1 VPIDVAAP
9 ALAELTLGAAEV
21 LPHGGLEAK
30 LKEKAGAPLRV
41 KLGFDPTKPDLHIG
55 HAVVLNALRRFQ
67 DQGHQVVVIIGDFTA
82 RIGDPTGKDQTRPE
96 LSADEV
102 ATNAKTYLD
111 QLGLILDLSKAEIH
125 YNGEWLDKL
134 SMTDSVKLMAQT
146 TVAQMLARDNFAK
159 RYDRNDPISLHEFLY
174 PLLQGYDSVA
184 IRADVE
190 LGGTDQKF
198 NVLMGRQLQ
207 ESYGQSPQVVMVF
220 PILEGT
226 DGVQKMSKS
235 LGNTIGL
242 TDSAEEMVGKVMSIP
257 DSLLENYYKLASG
270 LPLSEVTTAI
280 EALKSGALHPRDAKM
295 TLAKTIAARYH
306 GPEAALHGE
315 EAFNRQ
321 FQQHQLP
328 ADIPLHVLDETA
340 LSAGSGAILTTLGL
354 TASNSEARRL
364 MQQGGVKLHG
374 LGDSPVTWTD
384 PTKPFEVPDGG
395 LVIQAGKRRFARIAR
410 G

>member
-226 DGVQKMSKS
+226 DGVQ
-235 LGNTIGL
+235 
-242 TDSAEEMVGKVMSIP
+242 
-257 DSLLENYYKLASG
+257 
-270 LPLSEVTTAI
+270 
-280 EALKSGALHPRDAKM
+280 
-295 TLAKTIAARYH
+295 
-306 GPEAALHGE
+306 
-315 EAFNRQ
+315 
-321 FQQHQLP
+321 
-328 ADIPLHVLDETA
+328 
-340 LSAGSGAILTTLGL
+340 
-354 TASNSEARRL
+354 
-364 MQQGGVKLHG
+364 
-374 LGDSPVTWTD
+374 
-384 PTKPFEVPDGG
+384 
-395 LVIQAGKRRFARIAR
+395 
-410 G
+410 